1 MVYEWGMTTASLFS
15 QNQPAVLKTIE
26 KLRHFVKVAR
36 ARGNRVALVPTMGAL
51 HEGHMDLVRQGQ
63 KKAQTVIVS
72 IFVNPAQFGP
82 GEDYDAYPRAWDSDI
97 EKLTAAGAQAVF
109 APSVA
114 EMYPDGFTAA
124 VSVSGV
130 AEPLEGERRPGHF
143 DGVAL
148 VVTKLLLQA
157 MPDIALFGEKDW
169 QQLQVI
175 RAVTADLNIPVEIEG
190 VPTVRDEN
198 GLALSSRNAYLS
210 PAQYQVA
217 IRLNKILSA
226 MAEKLRSGGSL
237 QAALY
242 GGHVE
247 IAKAGF
253 DDVDYLEIRD
263 ARTLRQVNAKTKD
276 LRILAAVRLGRARLI
291 DNVGV

>member
-1 MVYEWGMTTASLFS
+1 MTTAPLFS
-15 QNQPAVLKTIE
+15 HSPPAVLQTVE

-36 ARGNRVALVPTMGAL
+36 ARGGRIALVPTMGAL
-51 HEGHMDLVRQGQ
+51 HDGHMELVRRGQ
-63 KKAQTVIVS
+63 KKAQAVIVS
-72 IFVNPAQFGP
+72 VFVNPAQFGP

-109 APSVA
+109 APSVS
-114 EMYPDGFTAA
+114 EMYPDGFTA
-124 VSVSGV
+124 SVSIGGV

-143 DGVAL
+143 NGVAL
-148 VVTKLLLQA
+148 VVTKMLLQT
-157 MPDIALFGEKDW
+157 MPDVALFGEKDW

-175 RAVTADLNIPVEIEG
+175 RGVAADLNIPVEIEG

-210 PAQYQVA
+210 PAQYHVA
-217 IRLNKILSA
+217 IRLNKILFS
-226 MAEKLRSGGSL
+226 MAEKLRAGGSL

-253 DDVDYLEIRD
+253 DSMDYLEIRD
-263 ARTLRQVNAKTKD
+263 ARTLRQASTKTEG
-276 LRILAAVRLGRARLI
+276 LRILAAVRLGKARLI